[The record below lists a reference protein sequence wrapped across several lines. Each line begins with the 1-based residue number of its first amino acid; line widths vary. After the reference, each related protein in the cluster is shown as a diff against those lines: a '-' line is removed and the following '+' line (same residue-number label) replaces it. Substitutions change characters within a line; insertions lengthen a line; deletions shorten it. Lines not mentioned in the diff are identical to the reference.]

1 MSKNNQPT
9 CHLDFLVFEETAELL
24 AVLFPHV
31 RRSLEVAQIEA
42 PDIIAMLEAEV
53 GSTKAPHV
61 DAFLLRTLRRMPL
74 SALLGLIM
82 ARPGF
87 RPLLEEQVEVLR
99 CRLG

>member
-9 CHLDFLVFEETAELL
+9 CHLDFLVFEETGELL

-42 PDIIAMLEAEV
+42 PDIIAML

-99 CRLG
+99 RRLG